1 MWSGEFRNQVDMRE
15 GEPMETTTINATE
28 LRVQTRDILER
39 ARFKG
44 ERFMIQTFGRPVAV
58 IMGIEEY
65 RILVHAMKKARRT
78 FNGKRALRRKQR

>member
-1 MWSGEFRNQVDMRE
+1 
-15 GEPMETTTINATE
+15 MEATTINATE
-28 LRVQTRDILER
+28 LRIQTRDILER

-65 RILVHAMKKARRT
+65 NTLTRVTKQTRKLPT
-78 FNGKRALRRKQR
+78 NGKVLRKRRR